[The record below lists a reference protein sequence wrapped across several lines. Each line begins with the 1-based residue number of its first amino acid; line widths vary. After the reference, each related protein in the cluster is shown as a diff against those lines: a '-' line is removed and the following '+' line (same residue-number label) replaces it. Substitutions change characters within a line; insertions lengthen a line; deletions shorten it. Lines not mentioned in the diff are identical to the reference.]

1 VISTPPPVAPAPK
14 PTPVVQSTPVA
25 ISDALPFVIVLGQ
38 DVPAD
43 AAEGTAL
50 NFTVSEGLKI
60 GDKMVI
66 AKGATVT
73 GTITGET
80 NKKKFL
86 GIGGGH
92 KLMFRLAQAD
102 AVDGKKIAV
111 RALAGRSEEGVTVR
125 PVDIGKGSKTK
136 GYAAMQ
142 GTLYVAYIDGDQTV
156 AVRK

>member
-1 VISTPPPVAPAPK
+1 
-14 PTPVVQSTPVA
+14 
-25 ISDALPFVIVLGQ
+25 LPFVIVLGQ
-38 DVPAD
+38 DVPSD
-43 AAEGTAL
+43 APEGTAL

-60 GDKMVI
+60 DDKTVI
-66 AKGATVT
+66 AKGAAVT
-73 GTITGET
+73 GTITGESG
-80 NKKKFL
+80 KKKFL

-92 KLMFRLAQAD
+92 KLMFRLAQAE
-102 AVDGKKIAV
+102 AVDGKKLAV

-156 AVRK
+156 AVKK

>member
-1 VISTPPPVAPAPK
+1 VSV
-14 PTPVVQSTPVA
+14 
-25 ISDALPFVIVLGQ
+25 SDALPFVIILGH

-43 AAEGTAL
+43 EPEGFGL
-50 NFTVSEGLKI
+50 SFTVSEGLKI
-60 GDKMVI
+60 GDKIVI

-73 GTITGET
+73 GAVTAES

-92 KLMFRLAQAD
+92 KMMFRLVQVD
-102 AVDGKKIAV
+102 AVDGKKLAV

-125 PVDIGKGSKTK
+125 SFDTNKGSKAK
-136 GYAAMQ
+136 GYVAMQ
-142 GTLYVAYIDGDQTV
+142 GTVYVAYIDGDQTV